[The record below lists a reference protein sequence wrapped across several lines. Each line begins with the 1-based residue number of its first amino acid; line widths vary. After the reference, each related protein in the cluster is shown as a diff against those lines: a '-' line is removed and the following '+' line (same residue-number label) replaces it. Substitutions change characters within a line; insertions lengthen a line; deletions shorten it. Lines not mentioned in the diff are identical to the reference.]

1 MLRARVQGPRNEEP
15 TVKLLCVEDNP
26 TQRKMIDL
34 MLAATG
40 IDVEFACNGHE
51 ALEAYQASEYD
62 AVVMDVDMPEMS
74 GLQAAKEIRQ
84 MEGGFHLGYTPI
96 LFLTGDNSDAHLD
109 EGFSAGGD
117 GHLMKPF
124 TSEAL
129 TGAIDRLLQAA
140 KGLRLPT
147 FQVVRHAGAC

>member
-1 MLRARVQGPRNEEP
+1 MLRARVQVPLFGKT

-40 IDVEFACNGHE
+40 IDVDFACNGHE
-51 ALEAYQASEYD
+51 ALVAYQASEYD
-62 AVVMDVDMPEMS
+62 AVLMDVDMPEMS
-74 GLQAAKEIRQ
+74 GLQAAREIRQ

-96 LFLTGDNSDAHLD
+96 LFLTGDSSDTHLD
-109 EGFSAGGD
+109 ETFTAGGD
-117 GHLMKPF
+117 GHLLKPF

-129 TGAIDRLLQAA
+129 TGAIDQMLHAA
-140 KGLRLPT
+140 KGLRLPS
-147 FQVVRHAGAC
+147 FPVVRHAGAC

>member
-1 MLRARVQGPRNEEP
+1 M
-15 TVKLLCVEDNP
+15 TVKLLCVEDNA

-40 IDVEFACNGHE
+40 IDVDFASNGAE

-62 AVVMDVDMPEMS
+62 AVLMDVDMPEMS

-96 LFLTGDNSDAHLD
+96 LFLTGEASEAHID

-117 GHLMKPF
+117 GHLLKPF

-129 TGAIDRLLQAA
+129 MGAIDTLLHAA

-147 FQVVRHAGAC
+147 FPVVRHAGAC

>member
-1 MLRARVQGPRNEEP
+1 
-15 TVKLLCVEDNP
+15 
-26 TQRKMIDL
+26 MIDL

-40 IDVEFACNGHE
+40 IDVDFASNGFE

-62 AVVMDVDMPEMS
+62 AVLMNVDMPEMS
-74 GLQAAKEIRQ
+74 GLQTAREIRQ

-96 LFLTGDNSDAHLD
+96 LFLATENSDEHID

-117 GHLMKPF
+117 GHLFKPF

-129 TGAIDRLLQAA
+129 TGAIDRLLHTA

-147 FQVVRHAGAC
+147 FPVVRHAGAC